1 MNKQYAYGPWKS
13 LKDFVQT
20 DRNIQLK
27 IGNQQT
33 INPAGEPVDAF
44 QLDEDDEISTL
55 YREVHEFDSSW
66 TLNISGEQPDVFDA
80 DESNFELY
88 FNQGSMRQ
96 PHSLSGWNWAIADGV
111 FLNHGSILAWRRI
124 NVKSQEKQENTKF
137 QFVCNEN
144 TIVTGILSKDGAKAL
159 LRLHEN
165 CKKQCQLLGVPYDA
179 DHSLIKQGIEY
190 SYTLGDYLEFQ
201 KIGVELFVDNKVKV
215 KVEAQDKPKGWRVM
229 HENL

>member
-1 MNKQYAYGPWKS
+1 MNKQYAYGPWK
-13 LKDFVQT
+13 LAKDFVKTKQ
-20 DRNIQLK
+20 NIQVK
-27 IGNQQT
+27 IGADQT
-33 INPAGEPVDAF
+33 QAPGGRPYSAF
-44 QLDEDDEISTL
+44 DLREGML
-55 YREVHEFDSSW
+55 VREVHELDSSW
-66 TLNISGEQPDVFDA
+66 TLNTGKQPEVFDA
-80 DESNFELY
+80 DERNFELY
-88 FNQGSMRQ
+88 FDEGGAISPR
-96 PHSLSGWNWAIADGV
+96 SLTGWNWRIADG
-111 FLNHGSILAWRRI
+111 LTKNHWSILAWRRI

-201 KIGVELFVDNKVKV
+201 KLGVELFVDNKVKV
-215 KVEAQDKPKGWRVM
+215 EA
-229 HENL
+229 